1 MVKDGS
7 VKNYRTYNR
16 RFSTINYVINIS
28 ALFLFKGI
36 LNSIYNLME
45 KQYDVVNE
53 IDFCDKHTIGD
64 NPIVLYSSISKKPDG
79 KNIYLINIE
88 TLNNSNEISLEI
100 FGTKNYY
107 KNVNIKSNTN
117 NDNKIIY
124 SFRCDI
130 DKRYFIKIETETE
143 EYGIDTISV
152 EKEKLLLYGFYQF
165 DSELLDNIVTT
176 INAVSVN
183 KIKKNINLSIK
194 KKPKKYSFINTINNK
209 EEDVQCNKDT
219 NIFNALVINSEVE
232 GTDEETDVGTDEDN
246 P

>member
-1 MVKDGS
+1 
-7 VKNYRTYNR
+7 
-16 RFSTINYVINIS
+16 
-28 ALFLFKGI
+28 
-36 LNSIYNLME
+36 ME

-79 KNIYLINIE
+79 KNIYIINIE

-100 FGTKNYY
+100 FGTENYY
-107 KNVNIKSNTN
+107 KNIYIKSNTN

-130 DKRYFIKIETETE
+130 DKRYFIKIETE
-143 EYGIDTISV
+143 EYGIDTISM

-165 DSELLDNIVTT
+165 DSDLLDNIVTT

-194 KKPKKYSFINTINNK
+194 KKPKKYSFINTINTINNK

-219 NIFNALVINSEVE
+219 NIFNALVINSDVE
-232 GTDEETDVGTDEDN
+232 GSDVGTDEETDEEN
-246 P
+246 PEENQN